1 MSRPSRHLAAW
12 RALSWALATLLPA
25 AGLTAAPQ
33 DGATAQDPAAAE
45 RAATLR
51 ATFVLKMAPYM
62 APETAPKTPP
72 KTYRIALVG
81 DDAVTQ
87 VAAKALAGKKVDDRA
102 VEIVVVPVADAV
114 AGKGTANCD
123 LMYVAANVDA
133 ERLKKV
139 VQSHTDKPVP
149 IVCERAGFAGGGGG
163 VQLFVQDNLIR
174 FEVNAEALKKQG
186 MRASPQLLK
195 LSRKGPA

>member
-1 MSRPSRHLAAW
+1 MSRPNRPPAARRALVWAIATAASALAAT
-12 RALSWALATLLPA
+12 AQELAA
-25 AGLTAAPQ
+25 
-33 DGATAQDPAAAE
+33 AQDPAAAE

-51 ATFVLKMAPYM
+51 AAFVLKMAPYM
-62 APETAPKTPP
+62 APETPPKTPP

-87 VAAKALAGKKVDDRA
+87 VAAKALAGKKVDDRT
-102 VEIVVVPVADAV
+102 VEIVVVPIADAA
-114 AGKGTANCD
+114 AGKGTGNCD
-123 LMYVAANVDA
+123 LMYVAGNVDA
-133 ERLKKV
+133 EQLKKI
-139 VQSHTDKPVP
+139 VQSHGDKPLP

-174 FEVNAEALKKQG
+174 FEVNGEALKKQG
-186 MRASPQLLK
+186 VRASPQFLK

>member
-1 MSRPSRHLAAW
+1 MSRPNRPTAARRALVWAIATATSVLAAV
-12 RALSWALATLLPA
+12 AQEP
-25 AGLTAAPQ
+25 TA
-33 DGATAQDPAAAE
+33 AQDPAAAE

-51 ATFVLKMAPYM
+51 ATFLLKMAPYV
-62 APETAPKTPP
+62 APETPPKPPP

-87 VAAKALAGKKVDDRA
+87 VAAKALAAKKVDDRA
-102 VEIVVVPVADAV
+102 VEIVVVSLADAA
-114 AGKGTANCD
+114 AGKGTENCD

-133 ERLKKV
+133 EQLKKV
-139 VQSHTDKPVP
+139 VQIHADKPVP
-149 IVCERAGFAGGGGG
+149 IVCERAGFVGGGGG

-186 MRASPQLLK
+186 VRASPQLLK